1 MTNMSETHYTL
12 FIRWMSILIF
22 GIVISS
28 AISQKRHYEKLETEY
43 AQYREASEQTVGY
56 LSNALDSYLE
66 KERIAAHK
74 RKIEEE
80 KAAKVKAMFLSREI
94 DCMAQNIYFES
105 GFEPY
110 QGKLAVATVTM
121 NRVHSK
127 LYPKTVCGVVHQKYK
142 SVCQFSWT
150 CDGKPDIIRNGTA
163 YAASLK
169 IAKDVL
175 LKNARSSIIGS
186 KAYHYHANYVRPRW
200 AYQKQHIATIGN
212 HIFYGR

>member
-12 FIRWMSILIF
+12 FIRWMSILVF
-22 GIVISS
+22 SAVIAA
-28 AISQKRHYEKLETEY
+28 AIGQKRHYENLEREY

-56 LSNALDSYLE
+56 LSNALDSYIE
-66 KERIAAHK
+66 KERVAAYK
-74 RKIEEE
+74 RKVAEE
-80 KAAKVKAMFLSREI
+80 KAAKVKEMFLSREI

-105 GFEPY
+105 GFESY

-121 NRVHSK
+121 NRVNSK
-127 LYPKTVCGVVHQKYK
+127 LYPKTVCGVVHQKYR

-150 CDGKPDIIRNGTA
+150 CDGKPDVIGNRQA
-163 YAASLK
+163 YMTSLK

-175 LKNARSSIIGS
+175 LKNARSSIIGN